1 MDKGGSVV
9 PQNVHSDCTCTHVY
23 KTQLTNRACM
33 VTCDAYEC
41 A

>member
-23 KTQLTNRACM
+23 SGVGRLF
-33 VTCDAYEC
+33 
-41 A
+41 